1 MMCVAEGAWKV
12 FVLMKGR
19 TQLGSQQAVK
29 EGRSEDL
36 RGRWIEHTESRG
48 WGSVALRRRVAG
60 GLTPAGLCS
69 WELPGKSAWENSRVS
84 RVRVKSHVFLFSNNG
99 QISGAASPVGPTP
112 R

>member
-1 MMCVAEGAWKV
+1 MCVAEGAWKV

-36 RGRWIEHTESRG
+36 RGRCIEQTESRG
-48 WGSVALRRRVAG
+48 RGSVALRRRVAG
-60 GLTPAGLCS
+60 GLTAAGLCS
-69 WELPGKSAWENSRVS
+69 WELSGKSAWENSRVS
-84 RVRVKSHVFLFSNNG
+84 RVHVKSHVFLFSNNG